1 MSSKKIRSTQ
11 ERVRSMF
18 EGLLHLDPYILLL
31 LQMITLKADGA
42 VQCRPMISTKILL
55 APPAPSQVSPCWCT
69 VQCSLQS
76 AACSRGLGSSRSCK
90 LSPQQMMGGGAAR
103 GLVMMQTCAGRYYLE
118 SSATTQPR
126 TGNIWKRKTLDS
138 EQNLNLIS
146 SDIKLSQH
154 W

>member
-42 VQCRPMISTKILL
+42 VQCRPMISNKILL

-69 VQCSLQS
+69 VQCSLQP
-76 AACSRGLGSSRSCK
+76 AAAAWEAAEVASCRRSR
-90 LSPQQMMGGGAAR
+90 
-103 GLVMMQTCAGRYYLE
+103 
-118 SSATTQPR
+118 
-126 TGNIWKRKTLDS
+126 
-138 EQNLNLIS
+138 
-146 SDIKLSQH
+146 
-154 W
+154 

>member
-42 VQCRPMISTKILL
+42 VQCRPMISNKILL

-90 LSPQQMMGGGAAR
+90 LSPQPQQMMGGGAAR

-118 SSATTQPR
+118 CSSTTPPR
-126 TGNIWKRKTLDS
+126 TGNIQFRKRARTS
-138 EQNLNLIS
+138 SILN
-146 SDIKLSQH
+146 
-154 W
+154 